1 VGTGHGVE
9 LLSGAAGQPRSRP
22 IDLFRRETA
31 CLFDV
36 AGLLPL
42 AGDPTAARTDWA
54 LRFMSGFTASPP
66 VWIRELSQRQL
77 SRTDPLISASFGDVV
92 FPREDN
98 GHVAA
103 ELVDERETLR
113 LQREP
118 IAWN

>member
-1 VGTGHGVE
+1 
-9 LLSGAAGQPRSRP
+9 
-22 IDLFRRETA
+22 
-31 CLFDV
+31 
-36 AGLLPL
+36 
-42 AGDPTAARTDWA
+42 
-54 LRFMSGFTASPP
+54 
-66 VWIRELSQRQL
+66 LSQRQL

-92 FPREDN
+92 FPQEDN